1 MRLFIALQFDNEM
14 LNALED
20 LQSELKDCGIGGHY
34 TKRENLHLTLAFI
47 GEYGN
52 PEDVLDVI
60 GSVPFQP
67 VSLRFEGL
75 QHFRDMYFARL
86 KENPELTAY
95 VRRLRR
101 AFAENGIPFDK
112 KRCMPHITLVRK
124 AFIRNESTVL
134 PDTLSVDEIK
144 AERATLMRSD
154 RGKNGMIYTE
164 IT

>member
-1 MRLFIALQFDNEM
+1 MRLFIALNFDNEV
-14 LNALED
+14 ADAITD
-20 LQSELKDCGIGGHY
+20 LQSEIKSCGVDGHY

-60 GSVPFQP
+60 RSIPFQLT
-67 VSLRFEGL
+67 SLQFDGL

-86 KENPELTAY
+86 KENPELNGY

-101 AFAENGIPFDK
+101 ALAENGIPFDRK
-112 KRCMPHITLVRK
+112 KFMPHITLVRK
-124 AFIRNESTVL
+124 AFRKSERTAL
-134 PDTLSVDEIK
+134 PDRLSVDEILIDH
-144 AERATLMRSD
+144 ASLMRSD

-164 IT
+164 L

>member
-1 MRLFIALQFDNEM
+1 MRLFIALNFDNEV
-14 LNALED
+14 LNAIED
-20 LQSELKDCGIGGHY
+20 LQSELKDCGIDGHY
-34 TKRENLHLTLAFI
+34 TKQENLHLTLAFI

-60 GSVPFQP
+60 RSVPFKA
-67 VSLRFEGL
+67 VSLQFDGL

-86 KENPELTAY
+86 CENSELTAY

-101 AFAENGIPFDK
+101 ALAENGIPFDRK
-112 KRCMPHITLVRK
+112 KFMPHITLVRK
-124 AFIRNESTVL
+124 AFIRNERTVL

-144 AERATLMRSD
+144 VDRASLMRSD
-154 RGKNGMIYTE
+154 RGKNGMKYTE

>member
-1 MRLFIALQFDNEM
+1 MRLFIALNFDNEV
-14 LNALED
+14 LNAIED
-20 LQSELKDCGIGGHY
+20 LQSELKDCGIDGHY

-52 PEDVLDVI
+52 PENVLDAI
-60 GSVPFQP
+60 RSVPFQP
-67 VSLRFEGL
+67 VSLQFEGL
-75 QHFRDMYFARL
+75 QRFRDMYFARL

-101 AFAENGIPFDK
+101 ALAENGIPFDRK
-112 KRCMPHITLVRK
+112 KFMPHITLVRK
-124 AFIRNESTVL
+124 AFIRNERTEL

-144 AERATLMRSD
+144 VEHASLMRSD

>member
-1 MRLFIALQFDNEM
+1 MRLFIALNFDNKV
-14 LNALED
+14 LNAIED
-20 LQSELKDCGIGGHY
+20 LQSELKDCGIDGHY
-34 TKRENLHLTLAFI
+34 TKRENLHLTLVFI

-60 GSVPFQP
+60 RSVPFKA
-67 VSLRFEGL
+67 VSLQFDGL

-86 KENPELTAY
+86 CENSELTAY

-101 AFAENGIPFDK
+101 ALAENEIPFDRK
-112 KRCMPHITLVRK
+112 KFMPHITLVRK
-124 AFIRNESTVL
+124 AFIRNERMVL

-144 AERATLMRSD
+144 VDRASLMRSD
-154 RGKNGMIYTE
+154 RGKNGMKYTE